1 MKELEAYK
9 GKKMGVVLYE
19 PIELNGFL
27 VSSLT
32 GSYGGGSFMGPFI
45 LNDVQIATAPDKTD
59 VTTRANLKGQTIIF
73 NTENVRAVITN

>member
-1 MKELEAYK
+1 
-9 GKKMGVVLYE
+9 
-19 PIELNGFL
+19 
-27 VSSLT
+27 
-32 GSYGGGSFMGPFI
+32 MGPFI